1 MTDVRAGGGA
11 ALLGLVAIL
20 ALAIAALFIARI
32 ERGHSS
38 AAERRHNGEV
48 LRYAREALLGHVT
61 LQAALAS
68 EANPG
73 RLPCPEAAG
82 FFGTASEGV
91 AAASCRLPAI
101 GRLPWR
107 TLGLEKLRDAAGEAL
122 WYAVSPG
129 WALPNTTS
137 SLKLNSNSTG
147 QLAVDGSAG
156 AAVAIIF
163 APGRPLQVAASPGC
177 PARDQGR
184 RVKDIAGNA
193 VTPDV
198 RDYLECENAAVPS
211 TGSFATRGASGRA
224 FNDQAIVVTAA
235 EILPLLEAA
244 VAIRTEREIAPAL
257 RAYAG
262 SEWGLES
269 GSPLYPYAAR
279 FAAASF
285 NPDNHRGQAGELQ
298 GLLPLTRAQG
308 CNPASDPRC
317 DAAFVA
323 WLAAPA
329 PAFAALPGS
338 SMQIYTD
345 HVPMSQCVAGAAEV
359 QCTLYTS
366 PNGALNLAVS
376 ATASNVAMALRRL
389 DKAVAAQ
396 GFAPD
401 GPASPRAAAG
411 SFNTDGSAR
420 ITFSGLVD
428 AAGTPATC
436 TRASPPAA
444 VPCQRRV
451 VSLPI
456 EVLADHALLDPQA
469 PATGWFVRND
479 WHQLAYYAVS
489 PGHAASSSAPRTC
502 GLAPADC
509 LSVAGG
515 KRARALL
522 VLPGRS
528 LSGKSRPSADLADY
542 LDSDENRNGDAV
554 FEQRRVNRSFNDRVL
569 LVEAA
574 P

>member
-163 APGRPLQVAASPGC
+163 APGRPLQVPAAPGC
-177 PARDQGR
+177 AARDQGR

-198 RDYLECENAAVPS
+198 RDYLECENAVVPS
-211 TGSFATRGASGRA
+211 AGSFATRGASGRA
-224 FNDQAIVVTAA
+224 FNDQAVVVTSA

-244 VAIRTEREIAPAL
+244 VAIRAEREIAPAL
-257 RAYAG
+257 RAYSG

-279 FAAASF
+279 FAAGSF
-285 NPDNHRGQAGELQ
+285 NPDDHRGQAGELQ

-323 WLAAPA
+323 WLEAPA

-338 SMQIYTD
+338 SMQIYAD
-345 HVPMSQCVAGAAEV
+345 HVPLSRCAASAAEV

-366 PNGALNLAVS
+366 ANGALNLALS
-376 ATASNVAMALRRL
+376 ATAANVAMALRRL
-389 DKAVAAQ
+389 DRTVPAQ

-401 GPASPRAAAG
+401 GPASPRGAAA
-411 SFNTDGSAR
+411 SFNPDGSAR
-420 ITFSGLVD
+420 VTFSGMVD
-428 AAGTPATC
+428 APGTPATC
-436 TRASPPAA
+436 TRASPPAS

-456 EVLADHALLDPQA
+456 EVLSDHALLDPQA
-469 PATGWFVRND
+469 PVTGWFLRNE

-489 PGHAASSSAPRTC
+489 PGHVASSSAPRTC

-509 LSVAGG
+509 LSVASR
-515 KRARALL
+515 RARALL
-522 VLPGRS
+522 VFPGRS
-528 LSGKSRPSADLADY
+528 LSGKARPSADLADY
-542 LDSDENRNGDAV
+542 LDSEENRNRDAV
-554 FEQRRVNRSFNDRVL
+554 FEQRRINRAFNDRVL